1 MFLMNSALCVL
12 CRHHILQHG
21 QGGREGGREGGRL
34 STSVLRQQR
43 MDTLKLTYS
52 DQKEK
57 EEDDV
62 DQLIHWTK
70 ELDGT
75 QLSTPHS
82 LTNPL

>member
-1 MFLMNSALCVL
+1 
-12 CRHHILQHG
+12 
-21 QGGREGGREGGRL
+21 
-34 STSVLRQQR
+34 

-57 EEDDV
+57 EEEDDV

-70 ELDGT
+70 ELNGT

-82 LTNPL
+82 LTTPL